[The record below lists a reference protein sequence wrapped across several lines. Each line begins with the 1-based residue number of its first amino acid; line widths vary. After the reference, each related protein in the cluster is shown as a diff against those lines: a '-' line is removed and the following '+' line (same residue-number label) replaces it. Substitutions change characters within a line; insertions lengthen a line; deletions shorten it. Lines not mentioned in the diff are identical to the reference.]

1 MLKSVLFKEWLKMKS
16 AFWGLMGLWLVVVV
30 YIYFDIAYQLKFFE
44 ASIIWYN
51 ITILG
56 MQYYNVVYYIP
67 LLTGLILGVT
77 QYVPEITDKRL
88 KLTLHLPVNEN
99 KMMLTMSLVG
109 SVMLIV
115 IYGFSLIALV
125 LVSSIYY
132 AKEITYSMLITVAP
146 WYLSGLVLYFSS
158 AIIILEPIWKRRILY
173 SFIVLGFIYLLLDD
187 RYFNLYNYSIYKFA
201 ILSLFFFFAVLIT
214 GYRFKRG
221 ATK

>member
-1 MLKSVLFKEWLKMKS
+1 
-16 AFWGLMGLWLVVVV
+16 
-30 YIYFDIAYQLKFFE
+30 
-44 ASIIWYN
+44 
-51 ITILG
+51 
-56 MQYYNVVYYIP
+56 
-67 LLTGLILGVT
+67 
-77 QYVPEITDKRL
+77 PEITDKRL